1 MAEREYRS
9 THPPDWIKRR
19 RSVAAR
25 ATNHMPR
32 SLIGIAIILVASSVG
47 AQTCYTF
54 EYTTTCNNG
63 ISVYRFGNVATFS
76 DGTTAYRSGNI
87 TPYND
92 GRSSYRYGKHDDLQ

>member
-1 MAEREYRS
+1 MRRSLGPANMAEREYRS

-54 EYTTTCNNG
+54 EYTTTAAHAPNSG
-63 ISVYRFGNVATFS
+63 ICSPAIEDAS
-76 DGTTAYRSGNI
+76 RS
-87 TPYND
+87 PP
-92 GRSSYRYGKHDDLQ
+92 S